1 MARLMIYLADLPATY
16 PEKSVRD
23 DRVRWPSPIRS
34 TLQKL
39 FNEVVKEPAAKKA
52 GYDTAKVEWSSQ
64 SPNLGPHGLLVYF
77 VRSTSDS
84 VIKSGMNYPYSIAS
98 GAAGYTIFNKGSHL
112 TGSEVYLRGIQDD
125 GVGLGKVAFHELM
138 HNMAQK
144 NGHDLHRYKH
154 NGKGVS
160 LGADYITAD
169 TPLNATD
176 KYLMATRLKTKR
188 IQWTGGYS
196 HYIDPSNPRL

>member
-16 PEKSVRD
+16 PDKSVRD

-125 GVGLGKVAFHELM
+125 GVGLGKMAFHELM
-138 HNMAQK
+138 HNMTQK
-144 NGHDLHRYKH
+144 KRTRPTPVQTQRQGSESRSGLHYRRHAPERY
-154 NGKGVS
+154 
-160 LGADYITAD
+160 
-169 TPLNATD
+169 
-176 KYLMATRLKTKR
+176 
-188 IQWTGGYS
+188 
-196 HYIDPSNPRL
+196 